1 MRSDN
6 ALIQHKSRA
15 KRNIKFRSLELI
27 GPKVRTSHSGEGWEK
42 NKTSIKKKKKK
53 ILEKGSP
60 VDMPVAFYT
69 HQKKQNMKID
79 FDCYLLF
86 LHYKQ

>member
-6 ALIQHKSRA
+6 VWIQHKSGA

-42 NKTSIKKKKKK
+42 NSTS
-53 ILEKGSP
+53 EKRP
-60 VDMPVAFYT
+60 
-69 HQKKQNMKID
+69 
-79 FDCYLLF
+79 
-86 LHYKQ
+86 

>member
-6 ALIQHKSRA
+6 AGIQHKSRA

-42 NKTSIKKKKKK
+42 NSAT
-53 ILEKGSP
+53 EKRP
-60 VDMPVAFYT
+60 
-69 HQKKQNMKID
+69 
-79 FDCYLLF
+79 
-86 LHYKQ
+86 